1 VVVVNLDAG
10 TDNVSFSRVD
20 GRFYNTL
27 NLGTEKGDVWASVNI
42 GDRGIGLE
50 AWWQVFESLD
60 DAGDTWEEKGTGT
73 LTVPGLTEGNPY
85 TTKIEYDGT
94 NGFTF
99 TVAGV
104 SAPFTGPA
112 RQGAEFQSYKGL
124 ETGAYG
130 SSGKGYTS
138 ALFDNVYINNQAT
151 VYDDFSTA
159 PLDQTKWEHLEFVR
173 EIENGKLRL
182 IANSDGDRETSRI
195 EFVGINPYTE
205 ATVTVKS
212 ESWINSAA
220 KGRTRIDGFFYNDTY
235 GPGSYNGYEGNVWAQ
250 VYIDYYD
257 DGTLEA
263 KCYAERVMDADNTS
277 WQELF
282 FQSFPMSI
290 MVDRPYTLSIHFTGT
305 KLIFTCKDTVTGG
318 KVFTEYQITTPAN
331 EPYNNFRS
339 LLSRVYG
346 EGSSGYM
353 AVEFDDV
360 YVDIAQPLFTDIP
373 PGFWAAEHIYKIYYA
388 GITSGCS
395 QNPLMYCPEDPVTR
409 AQMAVFLVRGIHGSD
424 FIPPPASG
432 IFGDVPV
439 DHWAADWIEQFY
451 NDGITSGCRQSPPLY
466 CPENLVTRAEMAVF
480 LLRSK
485 HGSDYTPP
493 AATGIFDDVPVDY
506 WAADWIEQF
515 YNDGITSGCSQ
526 NPLLYCPDSSVT
538 RAQMAAFIA
547 RTFKPT

>member
-1 VVVVNLDAG
+1 MKRYFYFFLLLGLALVLIFNTQAFAAKSLYDDFSGIYIDDQKWNNPEHVREVAGENLVSKVANNTSTTNARNNTSFQNPSSIDVIECDITVVVVNLDAG

-73 LTVPGLTEGNPY
+73 LAVPGLTEGNPY

-159 PLDQTKWEHLEFVR
+159 PLDQTKWKHLEFVR

-282 FQSFPMSI
+282 SQSFPMSI
-290 MVDRPYTLSIHFTGT
+290 MVDRPYML
-305 KLIFTCKDTVTGG
+305 
-318 KVFTEYQITTPAN
+318 TTRMSDPAN
-331 EPYNNFRS
+331 PE
-339 LLSRVYG
+339 L
-346 EGSSGYM
+346 
-353 AVEFDDV
+353 
-360 YVDIAQPLFTDIP
+360 VDPA
-373 PGFWAAEHIYKIYYA
+373 
-388 GITSGCS
+388 
-395 QNPLMYCPEDPVTR
+395 NP
-409 AQMAVFLVRGIHGSD
+409 
-424 FIPPPASG
+424 
-432 IFGDVPV
+432 
-439 DHWAADWIEQFY
+439 
-451 NDGITSGCRQSPPLY
+451 
-466 CPENLVTRAEMAVF
+466 
-480 LLRSK
+480 
-485 HGSDYTPP
+485 
-493 AATGIFDDVPVDY
+493 
-506 WAADWIEQF
+506 
-515 YNDGITSGCSQ
+515 
-526 NPLLYCPDSSVT
+526 
-538 RAQMAAFIA
+538 
-547 RTFKPT
+547 